1 MKVLV
6 TGVAGFIGSQTA
18 RTLLARGDDVIG
30 LDNLNDYYDVNLK
43 LARLARL
50 QGQNNFHFIKAD
62 LADRHEIERVF
73 EEHRPERVINLAA
86 QAGVRYAFE
95 NPHSYVNSNLVGFLH
110 ILEGCRHHGVEH
122 LVYAS
127 SSSVYGANTRM
138 PFSIHDNVDHPLNLY
153 AASKK
158 ANELM
163 AHSYSH
169 LYELPVTGL
178 RFFTVYGPWGRPDM
192 SLFLFTKKIIAGEP
206 IDVFNFG
213 QHARDFTFID
223 DIVEGVVRTLDK
235 VATPNPDWNGAEPD
249 PGTALGWRVNPW
261 VKQGILLGFRLGAMV
276 QMGGDEFSFVDK
288 STYPARRFDPGQ
300 GVRVVPGGSTVREGA
315 FLARGVVCMPPM
327 YVNAGAYVDEG
338 TMVDSH
344 ALVGSC
350 AQIGKRVHLSAAA
363 QIGGVLEPVNATPVI
378 IEDDVLIGG
387 NTGVYEGTLVR
398 RRAVLAAGTIL
409 TRGTPVYDI
418 VRGEVLKASAD
429 HPLVIPE
436 GAVVVPGSRELKRG
450 AEPAWGL
457 SLYTPVIVKYR
468 DDKTDLSATLEE
480 LLR

>member
-1 MKVLV
+1 
-6 TGVAGFIGSQTA
+6 
-18 RTLLARGDDVIG
+18 
-30 LDNLNDYYDVNLK
+30 
-43 LARLARL
+43 
-50 QGQNNFHFIKAD
+50 
-62 LADRHEIERVF
+62 
-73 EEHRPERVINLAA
+73 
-86 QAGVRYAFE
+86 
-95 NPHSYVNSNLVGFLH
+95 
-110 ILEGCRHHGVEH
+110 
-122 LVYAS
+122 
-127 SSSVYGANTRM
+127 
-138 PFSIHDNVDHPLNLY
+138 
-153 AASKK
+153 
-158 ANELM
+158 
-163 AHSYSH
+163 
-169 LYELPVTGL
+169 
-178 RFFTVYGPWGRPDM
+178 
-192 SLFLFTKKIIAGEP
+192 
-206 IDVFNFG
+206 
-213 QHARDFTFID
+213 
-223 DIVEGVVRTLDK
+223 
-235 VATPNPDWNGAEPD
+235 
-249 PGTALGWRVNPW
+249 
-261 VKQGILLGFRLGAMV
+261 
-276 QMGGDEFSFVDK
+276 MGGDDFSFVDK
-288 STYPARRFDPGQ
+288 STYPARRFDPQQ
-300 GVRVVPGGSTVREGA
+300 GVRVVPGGSSIREGA

-429 HPLVIPE
+429 QPLVIPE

-450 AEPAWGL
+450 AGPAWGL

-468 DDKTDLSATLEE
+468 DDKTDLSATLED